1 MYIDIVE
8 EMSHTNNFT
17 MHKHTKYMTMSS
29 TILSHVIYE
38 LISIIIF
45 HPMSHT
51 MSHPKKKINAQQQ
64 QQQLGSRFAD
74 YEEEVAAPRV
84 PVQNQDYR
92 NFFDF
97 GYFSDLA
104 ASFANA
110 PHPSTQT
117 GNAITIRK
125 QKGPNT
131 VELEKLVI
139 PNSPQKDASGRV
151 DEFF

>member
-1 MYIDIVE
+1 
-8 EMSHTNNFT
+8 
-17 MHKHTKYMTMSS
+17 MSS
-29 TILSHVIYE
+29 AQSHKIYA
-38 LISIIIF
+38 
-45 HPMSHT
+45 
-51 MSHPKKKINAQQQ
+51 KQVD
-64 QQQLGSRFAD
+64 SRLAED
-74 YEEEVAAPRV
+74 EEEEDPAPRNN
-84 PVQNQDYR
+84 PIGYT

-104 ASFANA
+104 ASISNA
-110 PHPSTQT
+110 PHPATQT

-125 QKGPNT
+125 QKGQNT